1 MFKPV
6 LQAVQL
12 FLKGATG
19 KDRQAKAH
27 LSEHLLT
34 LQVAYSQLQQQHDAL
49 QQQHEGL
56 QQKHTRLHQKYE
68 RSQHSQTDLKQR
80 LHRHKLDLDEFID
93 VADMDAKDLSLEI
106 EDLQQRLRQSEDE
119 KDALQGKNSLLVGR
133 VAVLE
138 NDLTLLSYQSSYQSS
153 HQGSAD
159 TNSDPVPVVNNQ
171 HPSLESTTNVE
182 APNHVDLS
190 NISLALI
197 GGHETTYREVTK
209 ELQQYGLK
217 RCVHVPPHSVA
228 SSDRSQIKDKISNC
242 DLVIT
247 ITSYVDHSVS
257 RCVKNLQD
265 AQVLAGECIRVS
277 CHGKSG
283 LVREVLQYFQRP
295 LHSS

>member
-6 LQAVQL
+6 LQAVQM

-27 LSEHLLT
+27 LSDHLLT
-34 LQVAYSQLQQQHDAL
+34 LQFAYDQLQEQHSTL
-49 QQQHEGL
+49 QQQHERL
-56 QQKHTRLHQKYE
+56 QQSQK
-68 RSQHSQTDLKQR
+68 DLQQR

-93 VADMDAKDLSLEI
+93 VADTDAKHLSLEI
-106 EDLQQRLRQSEDE
+106 EDLQNRLRRSEDE
-119 KDALQGKNSLLVGR
+119 KDVLQTKNGLLVGKI
-133 VAVLE
+133 AVLE
-138 NDLTLLSYQSSYQSS
+138 NDLTLRSYQS
-153 HQGSAD
+153 GAE
-159 TNSDPVPVVNNQ
+159 TNSEPAPIVNDEPHAQ
-171 HPSLESTTNVE
+171 LEVDAE
-182 APNHVDLS
+182 VLDCVDLS
-190 NISLALI
+190 DVSLALI
-197 GGHETTYREVTK
+197 GGHEATYREVTK
-209 ELQQYGLK
+209 ALKQYGLK

-242 DLVIT
+242 DLIIT

-257 RCVKNLQD
+257 KCVKSLQD

>member
-6 LQAVQL
+6 LQAVQM

-34 LQVAYSQLQQQHDAL
+34 LQVAYDQLQQQHDTL

-68 RSQHSQTDLKQR
+68 RLQHSQADLKQR
-80 LHRHKLDLDEFID
+80 LQRHKLDLDEFID

-119 KDALQGKNSLLVGR
+119 KGVFQSKNSLLIGK

-138 NDLTLLSYQSSYQSS
+138 NDLNLLSYQSNQHSS
-153 HQGSAD
+153 ANA
-159 TNSDPVPVVNNQ
+159 NSDLTPAVDDQ
-171 HPSLESTTNVE
+171 YPSLESSTGTE
-182 APNHVDLS
+182 TADEIDLS
-190 NISLALI
+190 DISLALI

-209 ELQQYGLK
+209 ELKQYGLK

-242 DLVIT
+242 DLIIT

-257 RCVKNLQD
+257 RCVKSLQD

-283 LVREVLQYFQRP
+283 LVREVIQYFQRP